1 MAGVRRWTK
10 GADRYSYVRSQTPI
24 EGLSPDVL
32 AIDSKENGAALSVGL
47 SFAHDGQRKDGST
60 GFPMDAS
67 LRWER
72 VIGSSL
78 GRVPIK
84 HTVALQLRL
93 YRKLF

>member
-1 MAGVRRWTK
+1 MAGIRRWTK
-10 GADRYSYVRSQTPI
+10 GADRYSYVRTQTPI

-32 AIDSKENGAALSVGL
+32 AIDSKENGVVLSAGL
-47 SFAHDGQRKDGST
+47 SYAHDGKRKDGST
-60 GFPMDAS
+60 GFPLDAS

-72 VIGSSL
+72 VIGSTL

-84 HTVALQLRL
+84 HSVAMQLRL